1 MSMRH
6 LFQFFACPD
15 RQPRRRSAPA
25 VVTQSL
31 YPKAFREF
39 TPPPRRQGGGSLRLG
54 ASGSDRLGRI
64 AIVPS
69 AGGKVP

>member
-6 LFQFFACPD
+6 LIQFFACPD
-15 RQPRRRSAPA
+15 RQPRRRSAPVA
-25 VVTQSL
+25 AAQSL

-39 TPPPRRQGGGSLRLG
+39 TPPPRRQGGGSLRLS

-69 AGGKVP
+69 VGGKVP